1 MSDPAARF
9 NCSVVIEFQFRSYK
23 AIRELARLHIKR
35 LDTASDLR
43 LTAVIG
49 HFEDTLTAAVWWTAD
64 DDHQMWSPNQGNRR
78 GCDSTELDP
87 LEIDPCRWSGDR
99 TEIDFVDE
107 QSGHDLHPIHV
118 SGEHRGRPTTLC
130 GVGETPTR
138 EAIVTATRRL
148 FAERGFDGTSLND
161 IAAVVGVRRQSLL
174 HYFPTKEAMYRE
186 VFERA
191 LEEWHE
197 RVESAISQTSA
208 DGWELVDYVLT
219 AGFEFFMHNPDF
231 VRIVRREA
239 LAEGGTGHIE
249 LGLALKPL
257 FERAAAYFER
267 EMEAGRFRRHDAEQ
281 LLITGYGAL
290 LSYFSDAPFIA
301 DLLTRDPLDDDAL
314 KARLQHVR
322 DLFRAAL
329 EPTA

>member
-1 MSDPAARF
+1 MVR
-9 NCSVVIEFQFRSYK
+9 
-23 AIRELARLHIKR
+23 
-35 LDTASDLR
+35 
-43 LTAVIG
+43 
-49 HFEDTLTAAVWWTAD
+49 HFEDALTTAVWRTAD
-64 DDHQMWSPNQGNRR
+64 DHNEMRGPNQRNRR
-78 GCDSTELDP
+78 RCDSTELDA
-87 LEIDPCRWSGDR
+87 LEIDSRRRTRDR
-99 TEIDFVDE
+99 AEINFVDE
-107 QSGHDLHPIHV
+107 QGGHDLHPTHV
-118 SGEHRGRPTTLC
+118 SGEHGGRPTTLHV
-130 GVGETPTR
+130 VGETPTR

-174 HYFPTKEAMYRE
+174 HYFPSKEAMYRE

-191 LEEWHE
+191 LAEWHE

-257 FERAAAYFER
+257 FVRATEYFER

-314 KARLQHVR
+314 AARLQHVR

-329 EPTA
+329 EPTTS